1 MKVTRR
7 QLRRIIREEYTRLKR
22 RGVIRENLAETGS
35 IIVDYYPEEIGASR
49 DPEEQRQILK
59 DLASGPGWTVEV
71 LTLRGPANGMPVLQL
86 SGDKE
91 AIRNWYD
98 EEIAFGMPDLMEVF
112 DEQWVSGPR
121 HPDRDRY

>member
-1 MKVTRR
+1 MKITKR
-7 QLRRIIREEYTRLKR
+7 QLRRIIRESLSQ
-22 RGVIRENLAETGS
+22 TGS
-35 IIVDYYPEEIGASR
+35 IIVDYYPEEIGVSR
-49 DPEEQRQILK
+49 DPEEQQQILK

-71 LTLRGPANGMPVLQL
+71 LTLRGPANGQPVLQL

-112 DEQWVSGPR
+112 DEKWVPGRS
-121 HPDRDRY
+121 HPDRARY

>member
-1 MKVTRR
+1 MKITKR
-7 QLRRIIREEYTRLKR
+7 QLKRIIRVEYSRLKKQ
-22 RGVIRENLAETGS
+22 GLIRENFAETGS
-35 IIVDYYPEEIGASR
+35 IIVDFVAEELRGVR
-49 DPEEQRQILK
+49 DPEEQRQILR
-59 DLASGPGWTVEV
+59 DLASGRGWTVEV
-71 LTLRGPANGMPVLQL
+71 LSLRGPANGAPVLQL

-112 DEQWVSGPR
+112 DEQWISGRR